1 MKYVVAIRAGV
12 NDEGIPEDFYMESR
26 PIRGDFD
33 EPPVLPDEYAN
44 NPLAEVVSVPDYR
57 ARQEARDATF
67 RASRK
72 FTSDQARKR
81 LNHGFKQGLA
91 SWRRTRRDVGIVY
104 QGNPVPLT
112 EDNLATIATLS
123 SVRASLTYPV
133 VLFGG
138 AVTCTNANGIRDLEI
153 AMGNGV
159 ADIETRHSDFA
170 TRANAAQ
177 TVAELEA
184 IEAEMSV

>member
-1 MKYVVAIRAGV
+1 MKYVVAIRAGA
-12 NDEGIPEDFYMESR
+12 NDEGVPEDFYMESR

-33 EPPVLPDEYAN
+33 EAPPLPEEYAN

-57 ARQEARDATF
+57 ARQEARDSAF
-67 RASRK
+67 RSSKK
-72 FTSDQARKR
+72 FRSDQARKR
-81 LNHGFKQGLA
+81 LNHGFKQQLS

-112 EDNLATIATLS
+112 EDNLATIAALS
-123 SVRASLTYPV
+123 NVRASLTYPV

-153 AMGNGV
+153 AMGNGI
-159 ADIETRHSDFA
+159 AEIETMNSDFA
-170 TRANAAQ
+170 TRANSAQ

-184 IEAEMSV
+184 IESEMV